1 MLDKCKIKEFQRYFN
16 ELHFSI
22 LNSKLVKIGYTRT
35 TILNL
40 YTKLFYINTLI
51 FVKKS
56 STHLK
61 ECFCYFRN

>member
-22 LNSKLVKIGYTRT
+22 LNSKLVKIEYTGT

-40 YTKLFYINTLI
+40 YTKLFRFITLI
-51 FVKKS
+51 FV
-56 STHLK
+56 
-61 ECFCYFRN
+61 